1 MNNPKE
7 HSKHQFFIKRLT
19 SIIIKEMSL
28 GKISL
33 ETVASKMYITRGQ
46 LNRKVKAITG
56 LTTQQFTMEIRL
68 KEACNLLKNRPD
80 IIISEVAYRCGFEDA
95 TSFSR
100 AFRRVYGFPPT
111 KYRNEYMS
119 N

>member
-1 MNNPKE
+1 MNNPKS
-7 HSKHQFFIKRLT
+7 HSKLNQIFIERLT
-19 SIIIKEMSL
+19 SVIMKEMSL

-56 LTTQQFTMEIRL
+56 LTTQQFAMDIRL
-68 KEACNLLKNRPD
+68 KNACNLLKNRPD
-80 IIISEVAYRCGFEDA
+80 IIISEVAYRCGFDDA

-100 AFRRVYGFPPT
+100 AFRRVYDISPT
-111 KYRNEYMS
+111 KYRNE
-119 N
+119 NI